1 MKRNNNYRY
10 SELSSFAD
18 LQVERER
25 LKLKS
30 QLAEAKINLN
40 ILLISRAFSVTTT
53 LLSFARE
60 FLLPVIGDFLA
71 DHKDK
76 SGNEGSPEP
85 AKE

>member
-1 MKRNNNYRY
+1 MKRNNSYRY

-18 LQVERER
+18 LQLEKER

-40 ILLISRAFSVTTT
+40 ILLISEAFSVSSTV
-53 LLSFARE
+53 LSIARE
-60 FLLPVIGDFLA
+60 FILPVIGDFLV

-76 SGNEGSPEP
+76 AGNEPFNHP
-85 AKE
+85 